1 MNLKIVM
8 TNGINNLIEDGYIYS
23 TDLDFILLKFIS
35 NDWGDLCNED
45 KKFQNELL
53 KNPNSKYED
62 RFTGVYLI
70 NDIKVWIISEYDY
83 SIKSLIMTILLPE
96 EY

>member
-1 MNLKIVM
+1 MNLKIVV
-8 TNGINNLIEDGYIYS
+8 TNGINNLIKEDYIYS

-53 KNPNSKYED
+53 KNPNSKYEY
-62 RFTGVYLI
+62 RFMGVYMI
-70 NDIKVWIISEYDY
+70 NNIKVWIISEYNY